1 MIKKNIEILML
12 EIALNQRLIM
22 LSKSLEKKQEKY
34 ENTSYNWLEIDT
46 GKDFSE
52 ENSNLET
59 LVNSFKNL

>member
-12 EIALNQRLIM
+12 EIALNQGLIM

-34 ENTSYNWLEIDT
+34 ENTSYKWLEIDT
-46 GKDFSE
+46 GEDFSG
-52 ENSNLET
+52 ENSYLET